1 MLLDIILPS
10 IITSIGW
17 GISPIYE
24 KKALF
29 YLPPFMSVAIFGI
42 FYGIFGIIILAC
54 LHIWNPEIIQKNKK
68 DLGIGVWYLFV
79 SAFFAY
85 IVGSVFFFLAL
96 GTSKK
101 ANIVILITYTLPIII
116 GILATIYMLNE
127 KLNFMMWVGI
137 VLTLLGL
144 VITIKY
150 KN

>member
-127 KLNFMMWVGI
+127 KLNFMMWFGI

>member
-54 LHIWNPEIIQKNKK
+54 LQIWKPEIIQNNKK

-85 IVGSVFFFLAL
+85 LVGSVFFFLAL

-116 GILATIYMLNE
+116 AILATIYMLNE
-127 KLNFMMWVGI
+127 KLNFIMSFGI

-144 VITIKY
+144 FITIKY

>member
-101 ANIVILITYTLPIII
+101 ANIVILITYTLPIRIV
-116 GILATIYMLNE
+116 ILATIYMLNE
-127 KLNFMMWVGI
+127 KLNFMMWFGI

>member
-42 FYGIFGIIILAC
+42 FYGIFGIII
-54 LHIWNPEIIQKNKK
+54 KNKK

-127 KLNFMMWVGI
+127 KLNFMMWFGI

>member
-42 FYGIFGIIILAC
+42 FYGIFGIII
-54 LHIWNPEIIQKNKK
+54 HIWNPEVIQKNKK

-127 KLNFMMWVGI
+127 KLNFMMWFGI

>member
-10 IITSIGW
+10 LITSIGW

-54 LHIWNPEIIQKNKK
+54 LHIWKPEIIQNNKK

-127 KLNFMMWVGI
+127 KLNFMMGVGI

>member
-10 IITSIGW
+10 LITSIGW

-68 DLGIGVWYLFV
+68 DVCRVQRVKEITCSDSISELSFSLFPM
-79 SAFFAY
+79 
-85 IVGSVFFFLAL
+85 L
-96 GTSKK
+96 SK
-101 ANIVILITYTLPIII
+101 ILSGLII
-116 GILATIYMLNE
+116 GPLSIEELKDSTKYYRLSEQYIPNSSLLSLLTEYDPKLKKILNY
-127 KLNFMMWVGI
+127 
-137 VLTLLGL
+137 
-144 VITIKY
+144 
-150 KN
+150 